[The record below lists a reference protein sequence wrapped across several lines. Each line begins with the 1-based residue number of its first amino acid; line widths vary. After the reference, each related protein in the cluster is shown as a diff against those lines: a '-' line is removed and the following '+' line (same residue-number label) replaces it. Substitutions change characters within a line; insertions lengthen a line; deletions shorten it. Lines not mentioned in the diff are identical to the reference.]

1 MAHDTHHDTHGHHEV
16 SDKTQSTTSFRSA
29 FFFVCIL
36 AGLFIAAV
44 NFVNVMGHDDEGG
57 HGSEHSTEHA
67 TEHAAPAHEAGT
79 SHTIETEATPAA
91 GHTEAEHGAAADTT
105 HHAEGH

>member
-16 SDKTQSTTSFRSA
+16 SERTQSTTSFRSA
-29 FFFVCIL
+29 FFFVAIL
-36 AGLFIAAV
+36 AGLFIASV
-44 NFVNVMGHDDEGG
+44 NFVKVMGHDEEGG
-57 HGSEHSTEHA
+57 HGSEHATEHA

-79 SHTIETEATPAA
+79 SHTIEAETPAA
-91 GHTEAEHGAAADTT
+91 GHTAEDHGAAADTT